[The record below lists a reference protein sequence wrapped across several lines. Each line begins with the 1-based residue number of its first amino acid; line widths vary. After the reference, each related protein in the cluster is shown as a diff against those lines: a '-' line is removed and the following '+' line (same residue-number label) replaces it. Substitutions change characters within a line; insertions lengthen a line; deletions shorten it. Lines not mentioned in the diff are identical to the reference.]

1 MSKMYVKIVDAEV
14 VFSNSFGYKKK
25 GVKGE
30 LFIHSY
36 GIACKHETGRMSR
49 FIVKTFDN
57 KKENP
62 IAKKGRRISLTGEL
76 VEEKWKDKNDNWVSR
91 VSIIADYI
99 EVIHDEEDDWLTN
112 KKKHW

>member
-1 MSKMYVKIVDAEV
+1 MSKMYVKIVNAEV

-25 GVKGE
+25 GAKGE
-30 LFIHSY
+30 LFIHTY

-49 FIVKTFDN
+49 FVVKTFDN
-57 KKENP
+57 KKANP

-91 VSIIADYI
+91 VAIVADHI
-99 EVIHDEEDDWLTN
+99 EVIDDIEEDD
-112 KKKHW
+112 